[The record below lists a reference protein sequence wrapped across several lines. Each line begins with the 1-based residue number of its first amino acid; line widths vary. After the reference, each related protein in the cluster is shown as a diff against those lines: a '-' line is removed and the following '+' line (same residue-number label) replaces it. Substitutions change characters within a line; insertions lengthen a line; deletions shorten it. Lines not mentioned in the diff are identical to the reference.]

1 MALKS
6 IGGMLGET
14 ITRFVA
20 DNAPRLG
27 AALAYYT
34 VISLAPLLLVF
45 VGVMGQVLG
54 QEAARGEIVGEIE
67 GTIGPEAAELVQQ
80 ALEAAGQDNSGV
92 VATILGAVV
101 LFIGATTVFVNLSG
115 SLNAIWGVEPVPGEG
130 GLLRQARNF
139 FVNRLTTFAALLGI
153 GFLLLVSFVVSTWI
167 EAAAA
172 FFADQLPMPP
182 GTLRLVNIAVSLG
195 VVTLLFA
202 YIYRTIPDV
211 RLAWRDVFTGALIT
225 ALLFTLGKY
234 LIGLYLGR
242 SSVGSA
248 YGAAGALIVLLVWIY
263 YSSLIFFLGAEFT
276 QVYANHRGSILKPAP
291 GFQKVRRGEASIP
304 GTDEGGTQGGDE
316 DKRKDGEG
324 VVY

>member
-1 MALKS
+1 MPLKS
-6 IGGMLGET
+6 ILGMLGET
-14 ITRFVA
+14 VTRFVA

-45 VGVMGQVLG
+45 VGIMGQVLG
-54 QEAARGEIVGEIE
+54 REAARDEIVGQINEA
-67 GTIGPEAAELVQQ
+67 IGPEASELVRQ
-80 ALEAAGQDNSGV
+80 ALEAAVQDNSGV
-92 VATILGAVV
+92 VATVVGAVV

-115 SLNAIWGVEPVPGEG
+115 SLNVIWGVEPVPGEG
-130 GLLRQARNF
+130 GLLHQVRDF

-153 GFLLLVSFVVSTWI
+153 GFLLLVSFVVSAWI

-172 FFADQLPMPP
+172 YFADQLPVPP

-211 RLAWRDVFTGALIT
+211 RLAWRDVFTGAFIT
-225 ALLFTLGKY
+225 AVLFTLGKY
-234 LIGLYLGR
+234 VIGLYLGR

-276 QVYANHRGSILKPAP
+276 QVYANRRGSALQPVE
-291 GFQKVRRGEASIP
+291 GFQKVGAPKRE
-304 GTDEGGTQGGDE
+304 GTRPPADTRTFREGSGG
-316 DKRKDGEG
+316 GG
-324 VVY
+324 

>member
-1 MALKS
+1 MSFKS
-6 IGGMLGET
+6 IVGMLGET
-14 ITRFVA
+14 INRFVA

-54 QEAARGEIVGEIE
+54 REAARGEIVGQIDE
-67 GTIGPEAAELVQQ
+67 TVGPQVAELVQQ
-80 ALEAAGQDNSGV
+80 ALEAAGQDNSGI
-92 VATILGAVV
+92 VATVVGAVV

-130 GLLRQARNF
+130 GLLHQVRNF

-153 GFLLLVSFVVSTWI
+153 GFLLLVSFVVSAWI

-172 FFADQLPMPP
+172 FFADQLPVPP
-182 GTLRLVNIAVSLG
+182 GTLRLVNIVVSLG

-211 RLAWRDVFTGALIT
+211 RLAWRDVFTGAFIT

-234 LIGLYLGR
+234 VIGLYLGR

-276 QVYANHRGSILKPAP
+276 QVYALRRGSALEPAE
-291 GFQKVRRGEASIP
+291 GFRK
-304 GTDEGGTQGGDE
+304 TDLPKRPDAGGARTS
-316 DKRKDGEG
+316 REG
-324 VVY
+324 VGAGG